1 MTPLAIASAQLH
13 EVFMEMQ
20 KAGFTEEQALYL
32 CGQMV
37 RSEHGE

>member
-1 MTPLAIASAQLH
+1 MTPLAVAATQLH
-13 EVFMEMQ
+13 EVFQEMQ
-20 KAGFTEEQALYL
+20 KAGFTDEQALYL

>member
-20 KAGFTEEQALYL
+20 KAGFNEEQALYL